1 MRLDLFLKASR
12 LSGRRTLA
20 QKLCDAGRV
29 SINGSTAKSSH
40 VVKVRDEICIRR
52 HYTLTTVRVL
62 SVPIARQTSRK
73 EAGTLYELV
82 SEESFAENDL

>member
-12 LSGRRTLA
+12 LSARRTIA

-52 HYTLTTVRVL
+52 HNTLTTVRVL
-62 SVPIARQTSRK
+62 SVPTARQTSRK
-73 EAGTLYELV
+73 EASSLYEIV
-82 SEESFAENDL
+82 TEETLDEEL